1 MGVYHGDHLNAQLD
15 LNGFFWLKMIKSV
28 IIWNLLVVLVYGQR
42 CDKGSKVCTKLEADD
57 PVFQGQRCK
66 VPSDCKDPYNPYC
79 SKWGYCISYNLFGE
93 EGPDQSKGAVED
105 GTRGQCRDDKDCTP
119 WAPTCSPLG
128 YCRGND
134 KSWEWDGSF
143 GSPTNPKP
151 GGEQSRWIQENAQS
165 GGGRNEEYYGKIED
179 DNRQT
184 HVKFRK
190 ENPIFYEQIPV
201 LLPRLEKIEK
211 NVYEPCTYCNYD
223 PKSDDEYQKLVTRL
237 SGIAQN
243 SNQNGAKKGQK
254 PRNNRR
260 QNSNRRN
267 NKNTGVRRQNG
278 NGNNQ
283 RKNSNRRK
291 NNNNGNRRQNNRQN
305 SKSNGA
311 GGNSCLETCKKACP
325 SSPPRVKTACNK
337 GCGKRC
343 Q

>member
-1 MGVYHGDHLNAQLD
+1 MAQS
-15 LNGFFWLKMIKSV
+15 KMSKLAV
-28 IIWNLLVVLVYGQR
+28 IWFILVATVSGQR
-42 CDKGSKVCTKLEADD
+42 CDKGSKVCTKLEKDD

-119 WAPTCSPLG
+119 WAPSCSPLG
-128 YCRGND
+128 YCRGSPEEWD
-134 KSWEWDGSF
+134 WDGSF

-151 GGEQSRWIQENAQS
+151 GGEQSKWVQENAQS
-165 GGGRNEEYYGKIED
+165 GGGRNKEYYGKIED
-179 DNRQT
+179 DNRKA

-190 ENPIFYEQIPV
+190 DNPIFYEQIPV

-223 PKSDDEYQKLVTRL
+223 PKTDDKYQQLVERL
-237 SGIAQN
+237 SGSANKAQN
-243 SNQNGAKKGQK
+243 SNSNGRKKGG
-254 PRNNRR
+254 
-260 QNSNRRN
+260 QN
-267 NKNTGVRRQNG
+267 QANG
-278 NGNNQ
+278 NR

-291 NNNNGNRRQNNRQN
+291 NNNGNNKRKNNGNARQSSNRRKNKNGNQRQTQRQKP
-305 SKSNGA
+305 KSNGGN
-311 GGNSCLETCKKACP
+311 GGCLQTCNSACP
-325 SSPPRVKTACNK
+325 TSPARVKAACTK
-337 GCGKRC
+337 GCEKRC